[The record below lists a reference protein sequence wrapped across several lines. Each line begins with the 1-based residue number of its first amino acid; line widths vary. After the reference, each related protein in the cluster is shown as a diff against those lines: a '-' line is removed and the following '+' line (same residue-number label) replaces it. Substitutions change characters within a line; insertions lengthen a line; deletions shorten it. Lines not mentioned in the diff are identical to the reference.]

1 MHVADWM
8 TPDPITV
15 PTTLSADGAT
25 ALLSYYRIHHLP
37 VVDENGRAIGML
49 SDRDVVT
56 AAAGN
61 RSRFATSR
69 QDPHR
74 VADLMSTPVITV
86 APPEPLRRAVRQML
100 RAHVHALVV
109 VDGEGRPLGLLTST
123 DCLAAALST
132 LPPDTSDA
140 DDLDAAVAAADT
152 NATPG

>member
-1 MHVADWM
+1 MRVADWM

-69 QDPHR
+69 QDLHR
-74 VADLMSTPVITV
+74 VADMMSTPVVTV
-86 APPEPLRRAVRQML
+86 APPEPLRQAVRQML
-100 RAHVHALVV
+100 SAHVHALVV
-109 VDGEGRPLGLLTST
+109 VDGEDRPVGLLTST
-123 DCLAAALST
+123 DCLAAELST
-132 LPPDTSDA
+132 LPPDTSEA
-140 DDLDAAVAAADT
+140 DDLD
-152 NATPG
+152 NAPAPAGTDAS